1 MTTSR
6 DAGERRTDDRFDTFR
21 ERLPTLSRYDLLLA
35 LVPLTLAAVLA
46 VHATLAVP
54 FRLAVVG
61 WATVGLL
68 VLADAL
74 YINPPT
80 SRSGGAA

>member
-6 DAGERRTDDRFDTFR
+6 NTGERRTDNRLDTFR
-21 ERLPTLSRYDLLLA
+21 ERLPAFSRYDLLLA
-35 LVPLTLAAVLA
+35 VVPLTLAAVLA
-46 VHATLAVP
+46 VHAILAVP

-74 YINPPT
+74 YLNPPT